1 MYMNVVELSKDGS
14 CFSSSILLLNK
25 MDCKNSGGGCLQL

>member
-14 CFSSSILLLNK
+14 CFSSLILLLNM
-25 MDCKNSGGGCLQL
+25 MDFKILGRQHLQL